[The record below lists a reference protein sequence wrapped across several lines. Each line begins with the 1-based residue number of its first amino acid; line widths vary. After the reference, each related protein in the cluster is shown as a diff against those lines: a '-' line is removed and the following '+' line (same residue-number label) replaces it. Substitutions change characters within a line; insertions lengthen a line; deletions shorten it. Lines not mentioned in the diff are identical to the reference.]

1 MYRIT
6 QLAGHEIYR
15 IEVLKPWLFGHWG
28 RPVWNTIP
36 AAWRINGR
44 GRTVVATYDFNS
56 LAKAQE
62 KVAILKIEDNE
73 RLARSLGLWRVI
85 WP

>member
-6 QLAGHEIYR
+6 QLTGHDIYR

-28 RPVWNTIP
+28 QPVWKLFYE
-36 AAWRINGR
+36 
-44 GRTVVATYDFNS
+44 TVWGYEGTYKKLVEYET
-56 LAKAQE
+56 LAGAQE
-62 KVAILKIEDNE
+62 HIAKLKLDDNE